1 MGATLLTVAN
11 DVKLQVE
18 FNPARVKGYR
28 LIGYENRRLRNEE
41 FNDDTRD
48 AGDLGA
54 GHSVMALYEII
65 PADSDEPVPGV
76 DPLRYRQVAPT
87 LDSTETYLV
96 AVQEFSG
103 RPGSVTLSITPAGS
117 TQ

>member
-1 MGATLLTVAN
+1 MF
-11 DVKLQVE
+11 VKVE

-28 LIGYENRRLRNEE
+28 LIGYENRRLRNQE

-54 GHSVMALYEII
+54 GHSVTALYEII

-76 DPLRYRQVAPT
+76 DPLRYRQVAPQPEVGIDEVLT
-87 LDSTETYLV
+87 VKLRYKQPGESESRLV
-96 AVQEFSG
+96 A
-103 RPGSVTLSITPAGS
+103 RTLSVDSDLGMVM
-117 TQ
+117 